1 MKKTHL
7 TTANVL
13 ILRMI
18 KGASL
23 ATQKMVELPYFKKDE
38 NIWFH
43 VYPGKL
49 HSEEAFVDR
58 IWNALKIMWN

>member
-1 MKKTHL
+1 
-7 TTANVL
+7 
-13 ILRMI
+13 MI

-23 ATQKMVELPYFKKDE
+23 ATQKMVELPYFQKDE